1 MKKFWLVSPLPRTEN
16 ISLGPPDPVSSC
28 RTGEPDPFLVVVR
41 CQAGYDG
48 GLVAT
53 FTLEL
58 YTDQLQS
65 QASLQS
71 TVTNSQPTFS
81 VYNLPPGTRSGRICN
96 IFIILIPW

>member
-1 MKKFWLVSPLPRTEN
+1 MLVCFKSSSGIPT
-16 ISLGPPDPVSSC
+16 GPPDPVRSC

-58 YTDQLQS
+58 YTDQQQS
-65 QASLQS
+65 AASLQS

-81 VYNLPPGTRSGRICN
+81 VYNLPPGTR
-96 IFIILIPW
+96 L

>member
-1 MKKFWLVSPLPRTEN
+1 MR
-16 ISLGPPDPVSSC
+16 SC

-58 YTDQLQS
+58 YTDQQQS
-65 QASLQS
+65 AASLQS

-81 VYNLPPGTRSGRICN
+81 VYNLPPGTRSVHSV
-96 IFIILIPW
+96 FIILSSFLQRKRKMH

>member
-1 MKKFWLVSPLPRTEN
+1 MKSVILILPP
-16 ISLGPPDPVSSC
+16 GPPDPVSSC
-28 RTGEPDPFLVVVR
+28 RTGEPDPFLVVVW

-58 YTDQLQS
+58 YTDQEQS
-65 QASLQS
+65 ASSLQS

-81 VYNLPPGTRSGRICN
+81 VYNLPPGTRSVHSQCLYY
-96 IFIILIPW
+96 IIQLS